1 MNEKHIK
8 DAKLITSI
16 FNTFKEGSA
25 IIAGGY
31 PRDLQLGREPKDIDI
46 LVEWTSKLDYD
57 ELTILAD
64 RLGYS
69 CRDYSDR
76 YDDHE
81 DDQLRRVVSLIPKW
95 ERGQFEENV
104 VIDVIFLNCP
114 VFERISKFPC
124 TLSEIWL
131 TANGDVEFS
140 YDFSVAVLKK
150 VLHFR
155 YNSAEYDEYEAR
167 MKSYFPD
174 YRVEHAD

>member
-31 PRDLQLGREPKDIDI
+31 PRDLQLGREPRDIDI
-46 LVEWTSKLDYD
+46 LVEWESKLDYD

-64 RLGYS
+64 SLGYS
-69 CRDYSDR
+69 CRDYSNR
-76 YDDHE
+76 YSDDIGG
-81 DDQLRRVVSLIPKW
+81 QLRRVVSLIPKL

-114 VFERISKFPC
+114 VFERIDNFPSNLSKV
-124 TLSEIWL
+124 WL
-131 TANGDVEFS
+131 VENTVIESGHFT
-140 YDFSVAVLKK
+140 DGKRCKVLK
-150 VLHFR
+150 F
-155 YNSAEYDEYEAR
+155 SGDCPEEYITR
-167 MKSYFPD
+167 MRSYFPD
-174 YRVEHAD
+174 YRVEYAD